1 MNTQTC
7 ALTQATRFSLFQS
20 IMSGKLSVSVLI
32 MCLALATLLE
42 AKSVPTEL
50 RCQCIGK
57 KESRFIHPKRIE
69 NLELFPSGPHCKNAE
84 IIATL
89 KTGKRICV
97 EPTAPWVKV
106 VIKGIMK
113 K

>member
-1 MNTQTC
+1 MNTRPCT
-7 ALTQATRFSLFQS
+7 LTQATRFSLFQS
-20 IMSGKLSVSVLI
+20 TMCGKLSVSVLI

-42 AKSVPTEL
+42 GKSVPMEL

-57 KESRFIHPKRIE
+57 KESRFIHPKHIE
-69 NLELFPSGPHCKNAE
+69 NVELFPRGPHCKNAE

-106 VIKGIMK
+106 VIKAMMK